1 MECVGN
7 FKAFNY
13 SVLQIVSNSEYEHK
27 ELFSENEYKLV
38 SCSHAIEMSEER
50 ADASEEAPEN
60 KQNDYAKD
68 ETKPEHQMMPPEYST
83 GVYGAYELKRVHRY
97 RPSVSTGVYG
107 MYMVQP
113 LGMTQYK
120 IQKERKENK
129 EDCLTEIVFKYD
141 DKIIVSNSTA

>member
-1 MECVGN
+1 
-7 FKAFNY
+7 
-13 SVLQIVSNSEYEHK
+13 
-27 ELFSENEYKLV
+27 
-38 SCSHAIEMSEER
+38 
-50 ADASEEAPEN
+50 
-60 KQNDYAKD
+60 
-68 ETKPEHQMMPPEYST
+68 MMPPEYST

-141 DKIIVSNSTA
+141 DKIIVSNSTAQHQFHNVLVSNPKVFGGDDYVELQHMNGESFNQFSNAFYDALTVS